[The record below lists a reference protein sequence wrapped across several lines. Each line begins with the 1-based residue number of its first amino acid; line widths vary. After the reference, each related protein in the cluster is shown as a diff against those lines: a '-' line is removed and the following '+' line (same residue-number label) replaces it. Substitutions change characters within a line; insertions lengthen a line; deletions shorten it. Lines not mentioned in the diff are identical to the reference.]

1 MGMSST
7 HLQAIL
13 VRHGHVS
20 VDQICHAVSYGH
32 ASGATWLE
40 QLLLWRAIEEEIVV
54 QRAGDAAAVPRAAL
68 DRLAGIPQ
76 EVLSL
81 VPADIAAE
89 HRVMPLWVE
98 ADGDV
103 RLAMVD
109 PTDERAIEEVEFFVD
124 RRILREVA
132 PCTAIAWAL
141 HRYHGYNT
149 PLWPASAGLQVAA

>member
-1 MGMSST
+1 MSST
-7 HLQAIL
+7 QLQAVL
-13 VRHGHVS
+13 VHHGLVS
-20 VDQICHAVSYGH
+20 VDQICHAVSNGH
-32 ASGATWLE
+32 TIGATWLE
-40 QLLLWRAIEEEIVV
+40 QLLLWRALDEEQVV
-54 QRAGDAAAVPRAAL
+54 VRAGDAAAVPRAAL
-68 DRLAGIPQ
+68 DRLAAIPH
-76 EVLSL
+76 EVVSL

-141 HRYHGYNT
+141 HRYHGYHS
-149 PLWPASAGLQVAA
+149 PLWPATAGLQVAA